1 MAKFYVRVY
10 EAFDTSSNGLTGTM
24 VKDMFRTLAS
34 GSFEAK
40 KAEEAVEAAMAICEA
55 YVTLNPEASVMPSIR
70 VTSGRKPNGFD
81 KMTEASNPAMRK
93 FLKRETE
100 TV

>member
-1 MAKFYVRVY
+1 MAKFYVRVH
-10 EAFDTSSNGLTGTM
+10 EAFDSTSNGLTGTM

-40 KAEEAVEAAMAICEA
+40 TAAEAVEMAMNICGD
-55 YVTLNPEASVMPSIR
+55 YMNDHPEASVMPSIR